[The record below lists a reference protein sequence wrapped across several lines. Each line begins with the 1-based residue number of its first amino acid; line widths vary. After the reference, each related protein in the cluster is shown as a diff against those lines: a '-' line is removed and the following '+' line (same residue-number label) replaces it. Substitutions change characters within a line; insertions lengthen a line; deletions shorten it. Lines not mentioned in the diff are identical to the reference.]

1 MPWKYNNQMIRE
13 HRAWKDDAG
22 TQHPKNWQ
30 IWTDAE
36 KQAAGLVWEEPP
48 AAEAPEPRAT
58 SADIVRVQRDNLIAE
73 SDWRVI
79 KALELGETVPTDWA
93 TYRQALRDVPAQEG
107 FPTDVTWPV
116 APDYVEPV
124 DPEEA

>member
-1 MPWKYNNQMIRE
+1 MPWKYNSQTIRE

-30 IWTDAE
+30 VWSEAE

-48 AAEAPEPRAT
+48 AATEPAPAVISE
-58 SADIVRVQRDNLIAE
+58 DEVRSQRDSLIKL

-79 KALELGETVPTDWA
+79 RALELGETVPTDWA
-93 TYRQALRDVPAQEG
+93 TYRQALRDVPEQEG
-107 FPTDVTWPV
+107 FPGDVTWPV
-116 APDYVEPV
+116 APDYVAPV
-124 DPEEA
+124 DPEA